1 MLSSAATATATSVSA
16 RSGDILYGYLR
27 RKTVAP
33 FRFAQTKQQVYC
45 KSLRPSFVAVRAMSE
60 SQTALKNQP
69 QSSASSGKKQALISL
84 SDKKDLATLGNGLQE
99 LGYTIVSTGG
109 TASTLENAGVSV
121 TKVETLTHFPEMAT
135 LVLFFFLLLENQ
147 LDGRVKTLHP
157 NIHGGILARRDVEH
171 HMEALNEHGIGTFD
185 VVVVNLYPFYDK
197 VTAPGGISFED
208 GIENIDIGG
217 PAMIRAAAKNHKDV
231 LIVVDSEDYQ
241 AVLEYLK
248 GGQSDQQFRRKLA
261 WKAFQHV
268 AAYDSAVSEWLWKQT
283 EGKEKFPPS
292 FTVPLSLKSSLR
304 YGENPHQ
311 KAAFYVDKSLAE
323 VNAGGI
329 ATAIQH
335 HGKEMSY
342 NNYLDA
348 DAAWNCVSEFE
359 NPTCVVVK
367 HTNPCG
373 VASRDDILEAYRLAV
388 KADPV
393 SAFGGIVAFN
403 VEVDEVL
410 ARELREFRSP
420 TDGETRMFYE
430 IVVAP
435 KYTAKGLEVLKGK
448 SKTLRILEAK
458 KNDQGKLSLRQVGGG
473 WLAQDSDDITPE
485 DISFKAVSDKTPTE
499 SELAD
504 AKFAWLCVKH
514 VKSNAI
520 VIAKVGSLSSSLS
533 IRLGS
538 FMILILGLFMVKNN
552 CMLGMGS
559 GQPNRVESLRL
570 AFKKAG
576 EEAKGAALAS
586 DAFFPFAWK
595 DAVEEACEKGIGAI
609 AEPGGSIRDQDAID
623 CCNKYGVSLLFTNVA
638 PVGTDVVWI
647 YSITYGGGIVS
658 GDSIS
663 CEFTI
668 GDGCTAVLTTQ
679 SSTKVYKA
687 IGSQCSE
694 QTLEARIGRESLL
707 VVVPDPVT
715 CFSTARYYQK
725 QNFRLV
731 SDSNLVLVDWIT
743 SGRHANGEKWD
754 FEFYKSI
761 NNVYLEDDKP
771 LFLDTVLLEKRNIQS
786 IAERMQD
793 YHAIAMVILFGP
805 KLRELQKQVQE
816 NVKNMMSEQLQISYG
831 SRRHNPDSRA
841 RNGFMKPEFIA
852 SCSTFGPEGK
862 GVVVRIASDS
872 TESVYNFLRQQL
884 GDLEPLLGQSP
895 YA

>member
-1 MLSSAATATATSVSA
+1 MLSSAATATATATSVSA
-16 RSGDILYGYLR
+16 RSGDILCGYLR

-60 SQTALKNQP
+60 SQTALKNKP
-69 QSSASSGKKQALISL
+69 QSSTSSGKKQALISL

-121 TKVETLTHFPEMAT
+121 TKVETLTHFPEMAIWYIK
-135 LVLFFFLLLENQ
+135 LSSRFFFFFVSSRK

-185 VVVVNLYPFYDK
+185 VVVVNLYPFYNK

-248 GGQSDQQFRRKLA
+248 GGQNDQQFRRKLA

-283 EGKEKFPPS
+283 EGQEKFPPS

-520 VIAKVGSLSSSLS
+520 VIAK
-533 IRLGS
+533 
-538 FMILILGLFMVKNN
+538 NN

-609 AEPGGSIRDQDAID
+609 AEPGVVIGKRREMATGKVVVEKIRGRSTATS
-623 CCNKYGVSLLFTNVA
+623 CFSKYPLKFILPTKVA

-687 IGSQCSE
+687 IGSKCSE
-694 QTLEARIGRESLL
+694 QTLEARIGSESLL
-707 VVVPDPVT
+707 VVIPDPVT

-816 NVKNMMSEQLQISYG
+816 NVKNMMAEQLQISYG

-862 GVVVRIASDS
+862 GVVIRIASDS
-872 TESVYNFLRQQL
+872 TEPVYNFLRQQL
-884 GDLEPLLGQSP
+884 GGLEPLLGQSP